1 MFKKSIKVIASAMA
15 AVMAAATVLG
25 TAAKADVMFDTYDS
39 GSTGTTT
46 TVYDNYSGG
55 YTGTTVYDNYD
66 TVVYDN
72 YDTVTYDYIYNPN
85 DYVVTYDGNG
95 NKIITYAD
103 GTVVY
108 EMAKIKADTTYD
120 FDKVIFNSSD
130 YVWNYSDIG
139 NAQRACGFTIKA
151 PDSELDQFPYVEYS
165 VISGDILQIKYS
177 DRNGNEVVIRK
188 SRGKV
193 DLSGDSS
200 KYSVEKKEKL
210 EKAACILYGGRYG
223 YSKAIAAKSGYSYSV
238 RANFAMTKSDME
250 DIIKVMVK

>member
-1 MFKKSIKVIASAMA
+1 MFKKSIKVIASTMA

-25 TAAKADVMFDTYDS
+25 TAAKADVMFDTYDY

-72 YDTVTYDYIYNPN
+72 FDSVTYDETIAELERS
-85 DYVVTYDGNG
+85 G
-95 NKIITYAD
+95 
-103 GTVVY
+103 